1 MDIMEHVGNN
11 QDVIYGTV
19 HHPGAFAGNADGG
32 NLNVTGVSTDFHVYK
47 LEWSATDIKFFV
59 DDQQFHQVAND
70 STLPFDKDFF
80 FILNIAMGGD
90 FGGVIDPSFVEST
103 MEVDYIRVYQ

>member
-1 MDIMEHVGNN
+1 MVS
-11 QDVIYGTV
+11 
-19 HHPGAFAGNADGG
+19 
-32 NLNVTGVSTDFHVYK
+32 GVSTDFHVYK
-47 LEWSATDIKFFV
+47 LEWTATDIKFFV

-70 STLPFDKDFF
+70 ATLPFDKDFF
-80 FILNIAMGGD
+80 FIMNIAMGGD